1 MAGRNIVEH
10 SGRFGSAVGSFCTR
24 RGGRGRQGAVGPGS
38 WLRFAHFELRG
49 TLWNILEHWGGR
61 RWVCFARLGVCDG
74 QAGSDGRVGAF
85 GHCAR
90 GREGCGG
97 GTRLRCEWM
106 HGPSPY
112 CRVSYNA
119 YLTDCKVKVVAFKF
133 FFGEGGCVRDWLF
146 VAKKQRIKEAKG
158 VRILN

>member
-1 MAGRNIVEH
+1 MHDQILLSPASDPKTSPTYVKAIN
-10 SGRFGSAVGSFCTR
+10 
-24 RGGRGRQGAVGPGS
+24 GPNGI
-38 WLRFAHFELRG
+38 
-49 TLWNILEHWGGR
+49 NILEHWGGR